1 MRPGDD
7 RPADAERNC
16 QLCGRDV
23 PLTFHHLIPRRNH
36 RRRFFQRRF
45 DREEMR
51 RRGAWLCRDCH
62 RAIHRLYDERTLG
75 ERFNT
80 LEALRAD
87 AAVQRHVAWVSRQR
101 RRR

>member
-1 MRPGDD
+1 MPVD
-7 RPADAERNC
+7 ADERKCPLGC

-23 PLTFHHLIPRRNH
+23 PLTFHHLIPRKNH
-36 RRRFFQRRF
+36 RKRFFQRRF

-51 RRGAWLCRDCH
+51 TRGVWLCRDCH

-75 ERFNT
+75 QHLNT
-80 LEALRAD
+80 LEALRAEP
-87 AAVQRHVAWVSRQR
+87 AMQRHVAWVSRQR